1 MMVKKSIHFYLGLII
16 LLALM
21 VFSFLFDKERVNFLD
36 TSFLIFQI
44 LQDGANFFDLR
55 FVSYFNFIPS
65 LIGGLLELDL
75 KLILL
80 GQSIWFAGFHLVIF
94 LLISLGLKKPII
106 AFAQSFALVISTTVS
121 FYYPVSE
128 VFPMV
133 SLLFLFIA
141 LVESSGVVKYHIFWI
156 IFISTLIGT
165 SHPIFIL
172 FFPVVLGAM
181 LIKKA
186 SRQRVLQVV
195 LGLIIS
201 IGAYYMLGVNSYD
214 ESRVDKL
221 FGKLNVTGSEFID
234 SYPVYYFWHHVY
246 DFTNNYMPVL
256 VLFILLTVVLAF
268 QKKFISSIYFFVA
281 GIVVFVITCFSEFEG
296 NSGVVMDKAFMTLG
310 IIPALMFIHVEQKR
324 LFVIKN
330 PKLIVTIMIFLFA
343 GWKVRD
349 ISMASKY
356 VVKRYYGIKN
366 QLLKKQSTP
375 HQKFVA
381 TAEDLKQIPHL
392 GVTWNLGVESLFI
405 TTMEKEFDGNITL
418 IKQEDYFDKQLIGKD
433 SVFIGPPFWGEIED
447 NKLNP
452 TYFELEGVYQKF

>member
-1 MMVKKSIHFYLGLII
+1 MAKKSLPFYLGLVI

-21 VFSFLFDKERVNFLD
+21 VFSFLFDKERVNYLD
-36 TSFLIFQI
+36 TSFLVFQI
-44 LQDGANFFDLR
+44 LQDGTNFFDLR

-65 LIGGLLELDL
+65 LIGGLLDLDL
-75 KLILL
+75 RIILL
-80 GQSIWFAGFHLVIF
+80 AQSIWFTGFHLVIF

-133 SLLFLFIA
+133 SLMFLLMAFI
-141 LVESSGVVKYHIFWI
+141 ESPDKLRFQWLWVV
-156 IFISTLIGT
+156 FICILIGT

-172 FFPVVLGAM
+172 FFPAVLGAL

-186 SRQRVLQVV
+186 TPQRFFQIIS
-195 LGLIIS
+195 GLIIS
-201 IGAYYMLGVNSYD
+201 IGAYYLLGVNSYD

-246 DFTNNYMPVL
+246 DFTNNYLPIL
-256 VLFILLTVVLAF
+256 VLFILLTMILAF
-268 QKKFISSIYFFVA
+268 QKKFISSIYFLVA
-281 GIVVFVITCFSEFEG
+281 GVTVFVVTCFSEFDG
-296 NSGVVMDKAFMTLG
+296 NSGIVMDKAFMTLG
-310 IIPALMFIHVEQKR
+310 VIPALMFIHVDQKR

-330 PKLIVTIMIFLFA
+330 PKLMVTILIFLFA
-343 GWKVRD
+343 GWKIRD

-356 VVKRYYGIKN
+356 VVKRYYGIKE

-375 HQKFVA
+375 HQKYVA

-392 GVTWNLGVESLFI
+392 GVSWNLGVETRFLFLRWKKSLIVTSHLSKRRI
-405 TTMEKEFDGNITL
+405 TVINSSLEKT
-418 IKQEDYFDKQLIGKD
+418 
-433 SVFIGPPFWGEIED
+433 VFLSGRLFGE
-447 NKLNP
+447 K
-452 TYFELEGVYQKF
+452 